1 MSDPTVEKVREALN
15 RLDRTVENWDR
26 DEAIADVRIAVAA
39 ARLCVDAGQ
48 PDIEAAIDG
57 VLSYWLTGASR
68 DTWLADWWTTDDA
81 AETAAELVK
90 VVIAAAFSDNN
101 LIRRADR

>member
-1 MSDPTVEKVREALN
+1 MSDPTVEKVREAVLWAEEGQPYGPQIVA
-15 RLDRTVENWDR
+15 L
-26 DEAIADVRIAVAA
+26 VAA
-39 ARLCVDAGQ
+39 ARLWVDAAE